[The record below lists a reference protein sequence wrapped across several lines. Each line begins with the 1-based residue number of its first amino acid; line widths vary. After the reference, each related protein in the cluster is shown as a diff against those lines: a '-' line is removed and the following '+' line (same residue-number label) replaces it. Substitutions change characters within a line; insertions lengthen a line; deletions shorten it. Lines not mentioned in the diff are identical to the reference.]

1 MKTYLRLRGYVVITP
16 SRLFASIA
24 FFLLCVPLYMAGQ
37 STPNPAEASTKAQA
51 GNQVVIDS
59 SDLPSLQD
67 SARLLLVE
75 ENFSA
80 LDKMADHLRQS
91 KARLP
96 GGAWKLFW
104 FYKAVTKVANTGIA
118 SDADW
123 QAHLALLQRWID
135 ARPKSITARI
145 SLAEAYVD
153 YAWSAR
159 GQGGSNSVTGQG
171 WELFRSR
178 GQQAVAI
185 LVDAK
190 KLKSR
195 CPHWYYAMH
204 EAALASGSNIA
215 QLRSIFEEATQFETF
230 YFAYY
235 QQYATALLP
244 KWFGEEGDSEAFAE
258 QVYHKIG
265 GKEGAH
271 IYFEIAVSLID
282 SNSDFV
288 PERFSWAKLQEG
300 FAALD
305 ELYGLTQYKVNRF
318 AFMATQYGDRAVAAK
333 AFARIG
339 PNWDQRVWGNEARF
353 EAQRS
358 WAGLSLAP
366 GPVQGTPGIQN
377 TNRNPFGQ
385 LGELVD
391 LADQAGNEGRYE
403 DALRS
408 AKAAIKMA
416 EPLPGD
422 KSMLAHAYL
431 IVAQNEQRLGH
442 PIEAQKM
449 IDKAVLT
456 VSKAAGPDSLELST
470 TLVQASMVELM
481 LNDFVREEA
490 LLRQAIAIREKTN
503 GDMDPELPNDLA
515 QLAFVCRARGRTN
528 EAIEIYKRAIN
539 LTEAS
544 GRNIRLGPILEDLGM
559 LYQTIGRYK
568 DAEELFLR
576 SLKITEQ
583 LFGTNTPALQAPLSQ
598 LVNLYSAI
606 GEQDKQK
613 AMQDKLNAIRAA
625 K

>member
-1 MKTYLRLRGYVVITP
+1 MIAPFRNP
-16 SRLFASIA
+16 FALIA
-24 FFLLCVPLYMAGQ
+24 FFLLGVSLCIAGQ
-37 STPNPAEASTKAQA
+37 STPNPPEARTKAQVA
-51 GNQVVIDS
+51 NQVVIDS

-80 LDKMADHLRQS
+80 LDKMADDLRQS
-91 KARLP
+91 KARLA

-104 FYKAVTKVANTGIA
+104 FYKAVAQVANTGVA
-118 SDADW
+118 PDAEW

-159 GQGGSNSVTGQG
+159 GHGGSNSVTDQG
-171 WELFRSR
+171 WKIFRSR

-190 KLKSR
+190 KLNSR
-195 CPHWYYAMH
+195 CPHWYYVMH
-204 EAALASGSNIA
+204 EAALASGSDIA
-215 QLRSIFEEATQFETF
+215 QLRSTFEEATQFEPY
-230 YFAYY
+230 YFACY

-282 SNSDFV
+282 SDSDFV

-366 GPVQGTPGIQN
+366 EPVQGPPGIQN
-377 TNRNPFGQ
+377 TNRNRFGQ
-385 LGELVD
+385 VVELVD

-422 KSMLAHAYL
+422 KALLAHAYL

-442 PIEAQKM
+442 PVEAQK
-449 IDKAVLT
+449 ITDKAVFT
-456 VSKAAGPDSLELST
+456 VSKASGPDSLELAT
-470 TLVQASMVELM
+470 TLVQASIVELT

-490 LLRQAIAIREKTN
+490 LLRQAIAIRERTN

-515 QLAFVCRARGRTN
+515 QLAFLCRARGRIN
-528 EAIEIYKRAIN
+528 EAIETYKQAIN
-539 LTEAS
+539 LIEAS
-544 GRNIRLGPILEDLGM
+544 GRNVGLGPTLEQLGM
-559 LYQTIGRYK
+559 LYQSIGRYK

-583 LFGTNTPALQAPLSQ
+583 LLGTDSPALQAPVSQ
-598 LVNLYSAI
+598 LVNLYSSI
-606 GEQDKQK
+606 GERDKQK
-613 AMQDKLNAIRAA
+613 AMQDKLNAIQTA